1 VACQR
6 RRRKTFI
13 CAAKLVE
20 RSCPVTYDAL
30 PARDFPNRGFDSRG
44 DSFFQ
49 RAKRYDTD
57 MGLRE
62 IQHAIETLSSE
73 QQIALLGW
81 LTERDRRQ
89 WDSQIERDFS
99 PDGAGMELLNQ
110 VKAQIR
116 RGESVR
122 MGNGR

>member
-6 RRRKTFI
+6 RRRKTII
-13 CAAKLVE
+13 CATKPVE
-20 RSCPVTYDAL
+20 RSGPVTYDAL
-30 PARDFPNRGFDSRG
+30 LTRDFPHCGFDSRR
-44 DSFFQ
+44 DSFLQ

-57 MGLRE
+57 VDLRE

-81 LTERDRRQ
+81 LAKRDRRQ

>member
-1 VACQR
+1 MD
-6 RRRKTFI
+6 
-13 CAAKLVE
+13 L
-20 RSCPVTYDAL
+20 S
-30 PARDFPNRGFDSRG
+30 
-44 DSFFQ
+44 
-49 RAKRYDTD
+49 
-57 MGLRE
+57 E

-81 LTERDRRQ
+81 LAERDRRQ

-116 RGESVR
+116 RGESER
-122 MGNGR
+122 MVQLRLQWQLPLPGDSTASAKSASQG